1 VKVSAFLGLSLD
13 GFLARPDGSID
24 WLEPFHDPEDDA
36 GYGAFF
42 AEVDTLLV
50 GRATWETVAGF
61 ADWPWAGRRVVVRT
75 RRGLDARHGE
85 EAAAGTVAAL
95 LARLAADGA
104 RHVYVDGGQTVGD
117 ALREGV
123 LDELT
128 VTVVPVV
135 LGAGRR
141 LWDGLPEQTWRLL
154 DARRCARGLTQAR
167 YATRPAGAGGG

>member
-42 AEVDTLLV
+42 AEVS
-50 GRATWETVAGF
+50 
-61 ADWPWAGRRVVVRT
+61 
-75 RRGLDARHGE
+75 
-85 EAAAGTVAAL
+85 
-95 LARLAADGA
+95 
-104 RHVYVDGGQTVGD
+104 
-117 ALREGV
+117 
-123 LDELT
+123 
-128 VTVVPVV
+128 VVPVV

-167 YATRPAGAGGG
+167 YAMRPAGAGGG